1 MNRIVLVVAALL
13 ISVTAMAADLEVRAE
28 VIVNAPREAVWKAW
42 TTEEG
47 IKTFFAPESQV
58 ELEPDGAYEIFFAP
72 EKPVGERGADGMR
85 VLLVQPPSAFAFTWN
100 APPSF
105 PEQRPHR
112 THVMI
117 RLYAIDEKTT
127 RVLLVHDGFGE
138 GPEWLKVR
146 DYFQKAWPDYVLAR
160 LVKSFEPK

>member
-1 MNRIVLVVAALL
+1 MNRIMLVVAALL
-13 ISVTAMAADLEVRAE
+13 VSIAAVADEPEIRAE

-47 IKTFFAPESQV
+47 IKTFFAPASHV
-58 ELEPDGAYEIFFAP
+58 ELVPDGAYEIFFAP
-72 EKPVGERGADGMR
+72 ESPAGQRGTDGMR
-85 VLLVQPPSAFAFTWN
+85 VLLVQPPSALAFTWN

-105 PEQRPHR
+105 PEQRKHR

-138 GPEWLKVR
+138 GPEWLRVR
-146 DYFQKAWPDYVLAR
+146 DYFQKAWTEYVLAR